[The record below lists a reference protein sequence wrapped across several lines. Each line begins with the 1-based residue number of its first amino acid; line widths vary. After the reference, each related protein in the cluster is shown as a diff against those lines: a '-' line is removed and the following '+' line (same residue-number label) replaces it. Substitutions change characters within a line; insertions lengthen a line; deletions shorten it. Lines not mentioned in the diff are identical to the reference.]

1 MITEGLNSF
10 RSMTVETVFNVV
22 VIIYSMSNLA
32 SLGMELNLGETIKSL
47 SSVKLI
53 VFTLLFGWIAG
64 PALALLLAKV
74 LPMDISYGTGLIISS
89 LAPVAP
95 FYPILIRKSNSDKDF
110 AAALM
115 PLAMV
120 ATVVMLPLMGP
131 FLIKGLSVDIW
142 SLARPLLLLILL
154 PLVGGILLRLYATRF
169 TDSIFPAIKRLA
181 GISTVVAMLFVLV
194 LYFPDFVSILG
205 SFAIGAHL
213 LFVFGIMIF
222 SYYLAFGLTKH
233 QRSAIALGMG
243 SRNPAAMLV
252 VYMALQITDPKM
264 LLMIL
269 LAGPIPGIASYM
281 MAMFYGSRAEKAK
294 GMTS

>member
-1 MITEGLNSF
+1 M
-10 RSMTVETVFNVV
+10 

-47 SSVKLI
+47 SSIRLI
-53 VFTLLFGWIAG
+53 VLTLVFGWVAG
-64 PALALLLAKV
+64 PAFAYLLAEV
-74 LPMDISYGTGLIISS
+74 LPIEKAYATGLIISS

-131 FLIKGLSVDIW
+131 FMIKGLTVNIW
-142 SLARPLLLLILL
+142 SLAKPLLLLILL
-154 PLVGGILLRLYATRF
+154 PLVSGVLLKLYATRF
-169 TDSIFPAIKRLA
+169 ADRIFPAMKRLA

-194 LYFPDFVSILG
+194 LYFSDFISILG

-213 LFVFGIMIF
+213 LFVFGIMFI
-222 SYYLAFGLTKH
+222 SYYLAIGLKKN

-252 VYMALQITDPKM
+252 VYIALQITDPKM

-269 LAGPIPGIASYM
+269 LAGPIPGIASYL
-281 MAMFYGSRAEKAK
+281 MAMFFGSRAVKATGK
-294 GMTS
+294 TL